1 MAISVGHGGINLK
14 VKYILTKRME
24 KKNIYADT
32 NEVS

>member
-14 VKYILTKRME
+14 VKYILTKKME
-24 KKNIYADT
+24 KNIYADA